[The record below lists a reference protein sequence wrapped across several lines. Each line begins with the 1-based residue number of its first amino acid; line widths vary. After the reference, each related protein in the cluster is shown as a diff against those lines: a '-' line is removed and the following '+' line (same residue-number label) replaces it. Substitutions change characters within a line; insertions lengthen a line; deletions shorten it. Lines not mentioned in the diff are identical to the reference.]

1 MTNEM
6 QAIIN
11 EIRTYPDNRTPEQ
24 TLELMY
30 KVCDVLED
38 PRISSLR
45 NSYRETDAIIR
56 TSTSQGDASS
66 VARLWSR
73 EQDSVRAMY
82 TLLAQQRYQDARMQN
97 AFWGSQ
103 I

>member
-1 MTNEM
+1 M
-6 QAIIN
+6 QEIIN

-30 KVCDVLED
+30 KVSDVLED

-45 NSYRETDAIIR
+45 DSYPATDAIIR
-56 TSTSQGDASS
+56 ASTSQDDDSA
-66 VARLWSR
+66 WSR
-73 EQDSVRAMY
+73 EQARARAMY
-82 TLLAQQRYQDARMQN
+82 NFSANFSAQQRYEAERMRN